1 MNQIENIMEVG
12 VVEMIRMAK
21 KNCKKKNFVLLNL
34 HRLAGKEI
42 KKVADVALYVW
53 VCLKVCS

>member
-21 KNCKKKNFVLLNL
+21 KNCKKK
-34 HRLAGKEI
+34 
-42 KKVADVALYVW
+42 KKVLC
-53 VCLKVCS
+53 CLTWTAG

>member
-21 KNCKKKNFVLLNL
+21 KNCKKK
-34 HRLAGKEI
+34 
-42 KKVADVALYVW
+42 KKFCVA
-53 VCLKVCS
+53 